1 VDVAVK
7 IFYFLGNKAAYVG
20 KEVVTFRVNLLPAP
34 SGWKIK
40 PSVERVVL

>member
-1 VDVAVK
+1 MK
-7 IFYFLGNKAAYVG
+7 IFYLLGNKAAYVG